1 MTIRNENKMRAQKRI
16 ALLFVLSM
24 MASQAIAEEAPVL
37 QPMTGTVVAAEST
50 DTPDETVTSE
60 PTATPK
66 ATATPAPTEIS
77 KEDVSPYDV
86 TFSVPSGWTNSEQVS
101 VSLRVTDPGNLGW
114 KKIQYQMGGGWKNI
128 SDALAATG
136 KTTLTVS
143 ENGTLTVH
151 ITDPHGHVF
160 EESAEINVFD
170 RTAPTVKARTSGG
183 KLKVTVRDSQ
193 SGVGGVQVNGMLFTE
208 LDGDTLS
215 IRLGKDFASYQHLA
229 VRAFDFTGN
238 FSEPNMLDNPVYE
251 EPEEA
256 KATPTPTPKASASAV
271 TASPNQSASSAGTAI
286 YMQTSVSSAS
296 NVPTASPIVV
306 YATPQPS
313 ATPIIQKE
321 YITLGPGM
329 PYQQDGNSHTLDM
342 LYSAATNKQFI
353 TLQTKSGNTFYLVID
368 YDKPV
373 DEDAELYETYF
384 LNLVDERDLYDL
396 IGEKD
401 MPTPSP
407 TPQIIY
413 ASPVPTA
420 VPTAVPVA
428 ETEPKKD
435 TSQAAALAALFAL
448 LAIGGAAGFLY
459 LKNKAEKKKRMPT
472 ADFDLD
478 GDDDDEDEEN
488 DEP

>member
-1 MTIRNENKMRAQKRI
+1 MTMQKRNDKQI
-16 ALLFVLSM
+16 RRGLTLLLAMAVM
-24 MASQAIAEEAPVL
+24 MASLAVAEEAPVL
-37 QPMTGTVVAAEST
+37 QPMTGTVVAVEST
-50 DTPDETVTSE
+50 ETPDETVTPE

-66 ATATPAPTEIS
+66 ATATPKPMEMP

-101 VSLRVTDPGNLGW
+101 VTLRVTDAGNLGW
-114 KKIQYQMGGGWKNI
+114 KKIQYQQSGGWKDI
-128 SDALAATG
+128 SDALAATR

-143 ENGTLTVH
+143 ENGTLTVR

-160 EESAEINVFD
+160 EESTEISVFD
-170 RTAPTVKARTSGG
+170 RTAPTVKARASGG

-208 LDGDTLS
+208 LDGDTLD
-215 IRLGKDFASYQHLA
+215 IRLGKDFTSYQHLA
-229 VRAFDFTGN
+229 VRAFDFAGN
-238 FSEPNMLDNPVYE
+238 FSEPITLDNPVYE

-256 KATPTPTPKASASAV
+256 KATPTPTPKATASSA
-271 TASPNQSASSAGTAI
+271 TASPARSASSAGTAI
-286 YMQTSVSSAS
+286 YMQTTVSSAS
-296 NVPTASPIVV
+296 AVPTASPVVV
-306 YATPQPS
+306 YAAPEPS
-313 ATPIIQKE
+313 AAPIIQKE
-321 YITLGPGM
+321 YIPLGPGM
-329 PYQQDGNSHTLDM
+329 PYQPDGNSHTLDM

-420 VPTAVPVA
+420 VPTAVPVV

-435 TSQAAALAALFAL
+435 SSQMAAIAALFAL

-459 LKNKAEKKKRMPT
+459 LRSKAENKKRRPT

-478 GDDDDEDEEN
+478 DEDDEN
-488 DEP
+488 DEES

>member
-1 MTIRNENKMRAQKRI
+1 
-16 ALLFVLSM
+16 
-24 MASQAIAEEAPVL
+24 
-37 QPMTGTVVAAEST
+37 
-50 DTPDETVTSE
+50 
-60 PTATPK
+60 
-66 ATATPAPTEIS
+66 
-77 KEDVSPYDV
+77 
-86 TFSVPSGWTNSEQVS
+86 
-101 VSLRVTDPGNLGW
+101 
-114 KKIQYQMGGGWKNI
+114 
-128 SDALAATG
+128 
-136 KTTLTVS
+136 
-143 ENGTLTVH
+143 
-151 ITDPHGHVF
+151 
-160 EESAEINVFD
+160 
-170 RTAPTVKARTSGG
+170 
-183 KLKVTVRDSQ
+183 
-193 SGVGGVQVNGMLFTE
+193 
-208 LDGDTLS
+208 
-215 IRLGKDFASYQHLA
+215 
-229 VRAFDFTGN
+229 
-238 FSEPNMLDNPVYE
+238 
-251 EPEEA
+251 
-256 KATPTPTPKASASAV
+256 
-271 TASPNQSASSAGTAI
+271 
-286 YMQTSVSSAS
+286 MQTSVSSAS
-296 NVPTASPIVV
+296 AMPTASPIVV

-478 GDDDDEDEEN
+478 GDDDDEDEKN